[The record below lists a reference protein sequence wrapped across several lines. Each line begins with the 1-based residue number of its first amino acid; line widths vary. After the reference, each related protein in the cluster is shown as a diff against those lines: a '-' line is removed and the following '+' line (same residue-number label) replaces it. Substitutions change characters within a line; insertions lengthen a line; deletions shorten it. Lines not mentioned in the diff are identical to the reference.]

1 MDELDK
7 KSIFMVSH
15 IKEKEKQDEPVED
28 TNFLWINI
36 YISYK
41 SSVPPYL
48 KTHDGLHILVSVWIL
63 LTVRIIVLFR

>member
-28 TNFLWINI
+28 TNFL
-36 YISYK
+36 
-41 SSVPPYL
+41 
-48 KTHDGLHILVSVWIL
+48 
-63 LTVRIIVLFR
+63 